1 MALSKITIEKRE
13 LLKQKSAQSLPDVP
27 SLHNWTPKQ
36 FKNAITKVL
45 FDNNDSFFA
54 YFNTLTDELEEQF
67 LTKADEKV
75 VFLNEQVFASENNF
89 ALKVLQTVATLNSP
103 KIFFGQVGTRETN
116 TRTVVG
122 VYHKSSDANKVVIID
137 GNGTIKLSNG
147 TELMALA
154 IPDLSSYKAAI
165 NEARINSIILDA
177 SMDAT
182 NASITLPNEAPLY
195 SNHAV
200 PKFYVD
206 DIRDSLQDQIYGI
219 EAAQNLLDIVGTYK
233 TGDDNLLSYPTT
245 NLKKNDKIKVLQ
257 DEYYGNAGT
266 YYKWTDEKT
275 GVFHWEYIGKDGIY
289 YTQTEVD
296 NKINILEGQIT
307 ALRNLINTLT
317 SSNVSYKEE

>member
-1 MALSKITIEKRE
+1 MALSKITDEKRAI
-13 LLKQKSAQSLPDVP
+13 LKQKSAQSLPDVP

-67 LTKADEKV
+67 LTKEDDKIVLMETT
-75 VFLNEQVFASENNF
+75 FSRENEFALEVLKEVENHSKPKIYFASI
-89 ALKVLQTVATLNSP
+89 ATSAAN
-103 KIFFGQVGTRETN
+103 K
-116 TRTVVG
+116 RTVIGIYQKASGGNYVL
-122 VYHKSSDANKVVIID
+122 ILD
-137 GNGTIKLSNG
+137 GNGSIKVSNG
-147 TELMALA
+147 QTLLPVKFGNLQA
-154 IPDLSSYKAAI
+154 DLFSFTNGSTTNLTI
-165 NEARINSIILDA
+165 TGTLN
-177 SMDAT
+177 AT
-182 NASITLPNEAPLY
+182 NASVTLPSAEPLY
-195 SNHAV
+195 TNHAV

-206 DIRDSLQDQIYGI
+206 NIETKLQDKINGI
-219 EAAQNLLDIVGTYK
+219 EAAQNLLDIVGTYN
-233 TGDDNLLSYPTT
+233 TGDDNLLGYPTI

-257 DEYYGNAGT
+257 DETDGNAGT

-307 ALRNLINTLT
+307 SLRNLINTLT

>member
-54 YFNTLTDELEEQF
+54 YFNTLTDELEEDF

-75 VFLNEQVFASENNF
+75 VFLNEKVYESENEF
-89 ALKVLQTVATLNSP
+89 ALKVLQTVSTLNSP

-147 TELMALA
+147 TALMDLA
-154 IPDLSSYKAAI
+154 IPNLSSYKAAI
-165 NEARINSIILDA
+165 NEARIVSVILDA

-182 NASITLPNEAPLY
+182 NASITIKEPTS
-195 SNHAV
+195 SNQ
-200 PKFYVD
+200 PTTRKYVD
-206 DIRDSLQDQIYGI
+206 DIQTDLQNKINGI
-219 EAAQNLLDIVGTYK
+219 EAAQNLLDIVANK
-233 TGDDNLLSYPTT
+233 TKLDSWTTDNPDAKLH
-245 NLKKNDKIKVLQ
+245 KNDKIKVLE
-257 DEYYGNAGT
+257 DKDYGNAGT
-266 YYKWTDEKT
+266 YYKWN
-275 GVFHWEYIGKDGIY
+275 GQAWEYIGKDGIY

-296 NKINILEGQIT
+296 TIKNNLQAQIDS
-307 ALRNLINTLT
+307 LKGLINTLT

>member
-54 YFNTLTDELEEQF
+54 YFNTLTDEIEEQF
-67 LTKADEKV
+67 LTKEDDKIVLMETT
-75 VFLNEQVFASENNF
+75 FSGENAF
-89 ALKVLQTVATLNSP
+89 ALKVLEEVENHNKP
-103 KIFFGQVGTRETN
+103 KIYFASIATSAADK
-116 TRTVVG
+116 RTVIG
-122 VYHKSSDANKVVIID
+122 VYQKASSGNYVLILE
-137 GNGTIKLSNG
+137 GNGSIKVSNG
-147 TELMALA
+147 LTLSPVKFSNLNADLFSLTSGSTDNLTINQSLNATEATVTIA
-154 IPDLSSYKAAI
+154 TPSS
-165 NEARINSIILDA
+165 S
-177 SMDAT
+177 
-182 NASITLPNEAPLY
+182 
-195 SNHAV
+195 SN
-200 PKFYVD
+200 PTTKKYVD
-206 DIRDSLQDQIYGI
+206 DIKTELQDKINGI
-219 EAAQNLLDIVGTYK
+219 EAAQNLLDIVKDYQELDEYEDK
-233 TGDDNLLSYPTT
+233 HLL
-245 NLKKNDKIKVLQ
+245 KENDKIKVLE
-257 DEYYGNAGT
+257 DENYGNAGT

-296 NKINILEGQIT
+296 NKISVLEGQIT